1 MTTSALEELL
11 SKLPHRGYV
20 KITVAFPGE
29 YWVSYNDGKRTFLPG
44 TGSYDSL
51 EVASLRALR
60 HMDAVEREETEVQ
73 P

>member
-1 MTTSALEELL
+1 MTTALEELL
-11 SKLPHRGYV
+11 SRLPNRGYV

-29 YWVSYNDGKRTFLPG
+29 YWVSYNDGKRTFIPG
-44 TGSYDSL
+44 TPSYDSL

-60 HMDAVEREETEVQ
+60 YMDAVGRDEQEEAQ